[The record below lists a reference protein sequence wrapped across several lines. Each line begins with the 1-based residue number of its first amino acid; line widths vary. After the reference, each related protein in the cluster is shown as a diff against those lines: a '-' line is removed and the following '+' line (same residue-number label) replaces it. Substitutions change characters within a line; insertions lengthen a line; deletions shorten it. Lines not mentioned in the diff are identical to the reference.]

1 LFKNLL
7 VNEDNLMTDHQEK
20 LKKFFTGLFFVI
32 GVLLFIWI
40 IFTIGANKGFIEAK
54 FKVPVLFEDV
64 RGLTE
69 GAPVRLSG
77 VVVGLVER
85 IDFLKKEYQ
94 GRRVKVTLSL
104 FEKYKE
110 QLNQSAQFSIVTDGI
125 LGEKLVVIKVTED
138 TRPLDLNSLILGD
151 NPIDVQDLAEV
162 FADAAESF
170 TKTSNELS
178 KINFQKLAEGMEQTG
193 QSLVTTAESFKK
205 ILPEVELL
213 MIKGKRLFN
222 RIEQKIIEG
231 NLFKIF

>member
-1 LFKNLL
+1 
-7 VNEDNLMTDHQEK
+7 MTDHQEK

-110 QLNQSAQFSIVTDGI
+110 QLNQSARFSVVTDGI
-125 LGEKLVVIKVTED
+125 LGEKLVIIKVSD
-138 TRPLDLNSLILGD
+138 DIRPLDLKSPILGD
-151 NPIDVQDLAEV
+151 NPIDVQDLAQV
-162 FADAAESF
+162 FANAGESF

-178 KINFQKLAEGMEQTG
+178 KINFEKLAEGMEQTG
-193 QSLVTTAESFKK
+193 EALVETSEGFKK
-205 ILPEVELL
+205 IFPEIELL
-213 MIKGKRLFN
+213 MFKAKRLFN
-222 RIEQKIIEG
+222 RVEEKILEG
-231 NLFKIF
+231 NLFKVF

>member
-1 LFKNLL
+1 
-7 VNEDNLMTDHQEK
+7 MTYHQEA
-20 LKKFFTGLFFVI
+20 LKKFLTGLFFIVGI
-32 GVLLFIWI
+32 FLFIWI

-77 VVVGLVER
+77 VVVGLVDR

-94 GRRVKVTLSL
+94 GRRVQATLSL
-104 FEKYKE
+104 FEKYKR
-110 QLNQSAQFSIVTDGI
+110 QLNQSARFSIVTDGI

-138 TRPLDLNSLILGD
+138 ARPLDLNSPILGD

-178 KINFQKLAEGMEQTG
+178 KIDFAKLAEGMEQTG
-193 QSLVTTAESFKK
+193 EALVSTSDGFKK
-205 ILPEVELL
+205 ILPELEDL
-213 MIKGKRLFN
+213 MTKAKRLFN

-231 NLFKIF
+231 NLFKVF

>member
-1 LFKNLL
+1 
-7 VNEDNLMTDHQEK
+7 MTDHQEK